1 MASTVEVL
9 ITEYAGK
16 DTVSAVVEKIAK
28 ANEALHDKL
37 EKVHKQ
43 LEKFEKV
50 REHVKKAQSAVEGF
64 VGAIKNVITV
74 IAGLSIVQGV
84 FGAIGGAI
92 GAAKDKLTDFLK
104 TAVSEA
110 GKIERLRGTFAGLY
124 AGMDNKSKPGSSG
137 PPQPFSGAMNAPT
150 NLYGSVYRGA
160 FDLMTAAER
169 QADAAEKVTDLVNT
183 VPTWITR
190 QQITQD
196 FGDVVWKKSPPIGM
210 ENHPFYADNGG
221 SGDSSGPLETAKKKM
236 EYVSKFAQNA
246 LGEFDDLA
254 EAGTKLEASG
264 LMMERILPSI
274 SDLAGAFGAT
284 RENVM
289 MLANAFSK
297 LAGGSSGEALEV
309 LREFGITRAALEKE
323 GIKFNGGGQLVSGV
337 KESLEAIERIVQT
350 KFASISKFMAGTFEQ
365 RMSNLGDVWNRLLD
379 KFGEAWIPFIGKLT
393 ESAQNVLGF
402 LTDSN
407 FVGDLSGKL
416 SGFFEGFFS
425 EKILRVVFTLVSL
438 VERLPEALKWAKTT
452 AEHFVHFLMDGFVKI
467 YNFIGELGDRIR
479 DFLGKGITGAI
490 SALESSVGKM
500 IGKMVGINF
509 TGVLLGMPEEKVKA
523 AAIGA
528 ELVSSADAAKKKAE
542 QEPEKSDR
550 FVPIKS
556 PSEVI
561 DRMFGPDFK
570 TFRTD
575 ISKRTD
581 ALMEDYQKYVKDN
594 QGNGNGVPDRKS
606 FDLFNAGYIPG
617 QTKAEEQLE
626 KIADHTE
633 AMERKLPDMS
643 VSKLLFGGGDRAA
656 AGVSLVD
663 LAEQRSSS
671 RFYPAGRDGGSREI
685 TVKTKEA
692 ANSLERGILDVIREN
707 LPEIARALGKGW

>member
-1 MASTVEVL
+1 MTTAEVL
-9 ITEYAGK
+9 ITEYAGR
-16 DTVSAVVEKIAK
+16 DNVSPVVEKIAK

-43 LEKFEKV
+43 LERFEKV

-137 PPQPFSGAMNAPT
+137 PPQPFSGGMNTPT

-169 QADAAEKVTDLVNT
+169 QADATEKVTDLVNT
-183 VPTWITR
+183 VPVWITR
-190 QQITQD
+190 QQIELP
-196 FGDVVWKKSPPIGM
+196 GDSAEVVWKKSAPIGM
-210 ENHPFYADNGG
+210 EHHPFYANDGAG
-221 SGDSSGPLETAKKKM
+221 GDSSGPLETAKRKM

-274 SDLAGAFGAT
+274 SDLAGAFGAS
-284 RENVM
+284 RQNVLE
-289 MLANAFSK
+289 LANAFSK

-309 LREFGITRAALEKE
+309 LREFGITRAALERE
-323 GIKFNGGGQLVSGV
+323 GIKFDKGGQLLSDVRNT
-337 KESLEAIERIVQT
+337 LEAIERIVQT
-350 KFASISKFMAGTFEQ
+350 KFSAISQIMAGTFEQ

-379 KFGEAWIPFIGKLT
+379 RFGQAWLPFIGKIT
-393 ESAQNVLGF
+393 ETSQNVLGF
-402 LTDSN
+402 LTDSSW
-407 FVGDLSGKL
+407 VGNLSEKL
-416 SGFFEGFFS
+416 SGFFEGFFN

-452 AEHFVHFLMDGFVKI
+452 AEHFIGFLMDGFVRI
-467 YNFIGELGDRIR
+467 YNFLGELGDRIR

-490 SALESSVGKM
+490 SSLESAVGKM

-509 TGVLLGMPEEKVKA
+509 TGVLFGIPEAKVKA

-594 QGNGNGVPDRKS
+594 QGNGNGVPDRTKFS
-606 FDLFNAGYIPG
+606 LFNDGYIPG

-633 AMERKLPDMS
+633 AMERKLPDIS
-643 VSKLLFGGGDRAA
+643 VSRLLWGGGDRSA

-663 LAEQRSSS
+663 LAEERDPHPKNWSTVKVSNGCLQEQTSSRPERTRKCPKRHSPKSRSS
-671 RFYPAGRDGGSREI
+671 
-685 TVKTKEA
+685 
-692 ANSLERGILDVIREN
+692 
-707 LPEIARALGKGW
+707 LPCA